1 LNEYTKEAA
10 INRVITGRIPLGID
24 LLTGLKEVCIEHGVK
39 NGYIV
44 GLVGSLKTGRM
55 IYAVPE
61 EGQEIGIRYSDPVN
75 FEGPL
80 EILSTQGTIGTD
92 DKGNLSIHAH
102 ILVSDKYMRVFGG
115 HFVEGGNE
123 ILATA
128 EFVIH
133 EIVGVENKRE
143 YDKDTGF
150 FIFKAR

>member
-1 LNEYTKEAA
+1 MKEYTKAA
-10 INRVITGRIPLGID
+10 SIKRVITGRIPKGYD
-24 LLTGLKEVCIEHGVK
+24 LLSGIKEVCKAHEVK
-39 NGYIV
+39 HGYIV

-55 IYAVPE
+55 IYAIPE

-92 DKGNLSIHAH
+92 DQGNLSVHAH

-115 HFVEGGNE
+115 HFVDGGNE

-128 EFVIH
+128 ELVIH
-133 EIVGVENKRE
+133 ELEGVENKRE
-143 YDKDTGF
+143 YDDGTGF
-150 FIFKAR
+150 FLFKAK